1 MCVEVAVEVPD
12 AEVVAVFETI
22 DVGVAFGEIEEVADE
37 DVEEVIDGD
46 CDTDAE
52 GLEDGLA
59 VADTDAEGLEEGLG
73 LTVTD
78 TDAEALEEEL
88 VLAVTD
94 VDAVEEGVGRELKV
108 DVGVEGGPIWQ

>member
-1 MCVEVAVEVPD
+1 MCVDVDVLVAV

-78 TDAEALEEEL
+78 A
-88 VLAVTD
+88 
-94 VDAVEEGVGRELKV
+94 DAVEEGVGRELKV